1 MSRPLRVYLSGP
13 ITKGDRTENFRA
25 FCLWQ
30 KVLMDKGFSVL
41 NPGLSMLHPDAWA
54 IAHETWLQSDLP
66 WIRVSDVV
74 IRIPGESVGAKEEV
88 KHAEGHE
95 IPVFFASSCPFVGLG
110 LGGIGDFLDWVRRD
124 KESGKRPVRQEA
136 PAKDGSKTRGSTEA
150 PRSFY
155 YHDAHDVCE
164 PEICRA
170 VDRFVAEVRAES
182 SILDEAKS
190 AVTGDRQ
197 ASYGPPDQDFARTAG
212 MWTALFSDLLRDGV
226 RFEPFHVAQAMI
238 LLKMSRQRHQRKRD
252 NWVDAAGYAHCGAV
266 CDEVAKG

>member
-1 MSRPLRVYLSGP
+1 MSRSLRVYLSGP

-30 KVLMDKGFSVL
+30 KVLMDKGFAVL
-41 NPGLSMLHPDAWA
+41 NPGLSMLHPDAWT
-54 IAHETWLQSDLP
+54 IAHEAWLQSDLP

-74 IRIPGESVGAKEEV
+74 IRIPGESAGADREV
-88 KHAEGHE
+88 EHAEEFGV
-95 IPVFFASSCPFVGLG
+95 PVFFSSSCPF
-110 LGGIGDFLDWVRRD
+110 GGIGDASDFLDWVRRD
-124 KESGKRPVRQEA
+124 KDLGKMPKGQEA
-136 PAKDGSKTRGSTEA
+136 PAKDGAKTRGSKEA
-150 PRSFY
+150 PRSFV

-164 PEICRA
+164 PEICKA

-182 SILDEAKS
+182 SILDEAKA

-212 MWTALFSDLLRDGV
+212 MWSALFGDLLRDGV

-252 NWVDAAGYAHCGAV
+252 NWVDAAGYAHCGAI
-266 CDEVAKG
+266 CDEVTKAS